1 MRPNFVFILADDLGY
16 ADLGCYGGRTPCSA
30 ELDRLA
36 ADGLRFTDGYSN
48 SPVCSPTRFALM
60 TGRFQ
65 YRLRGGNDE
74 PIASRTAATRAGP
87 AAGPPDAAVAAAR
100 RRLHDG
106 ARRQVAP
113 RLPAALR
120 PLKSGYREFFGPMS
134 GGLDYFTHRD
144 SAGQH
149 DLFEGEAESPPSAIS
164 PISSPSARGLHRPAA
179 RQARRPSSVGPLHG
193 AALALGN
200 AR

>member
-1 MRPNFVFILADDLGY
+1 MPTSA
-16 ADLGCYGGRTPCSA
+16 ATAAATPCSP

-36 ADGLRFTDGYSN
+36 ADGLRFTDGYAN

-60 TGRFQ
+60 TGRCQ

-74 PIASRTAATRAGP
+74 PIASRHRGNAVLGLPPEHPTLPSLLRDAGYTTALVGKWHL
-87 AAGPPDAAVAAAR
+87 GF
-100 RRLHDG
+100 
-106 ARRQVAP
+106 
-113 RLPAALR
+113 LPHFG
-120 PLKSGYREFFGPMS
+120 PLKSGYQEFFGPMS

-149 DLFEGEAESPPSAIS
+149 DLFEGEAEAHRAGLSHRSHHRAR
-164 PISSPSARGLHRPAA
+164 RGLHRPAA
-179 RQARRPSSVGPLHG
+179 RKPGALPAVGPLHG
-193 AALALGN
+193 AALALGD